1 MKVVNLENNEVGEL
15 PDMPNIYTDQLLHS
29 LGYQRI
35 SITEP
40 VPYITNDPPPVYSST
55 ELTPEIEKQM
65 ASLPDITQ
73 VEEETEPA
81 PTTEVTE
88 PVKAKR
94 SHKRKNQ
101 TS

>member
-15 PDMPNIYTDQLLHS
+15 PDMPNIYTDQLLQS

-40 VPYITNDPPPVYSST
+40 IPSFTNDQPPVYSST
-55 ELTPEIEKQM
+55 ELTPEIEQQM
-65 ASLPDITQ
+65 ASLPD
-73 VEEETEPA
+73 VPHVREETTHEQA
-81 PTTEVTE
+81 AEVTE
-88 PVKAKR
+88 PVKDKR
-94 SHKRKNQ
+94 SHKRKKQ

>member
-40 VPYITNDPPPVYSST
+40 VPFITNDPPPVYSST
-55 ELTPEIEKQM
+55 ELTPEIEQQM
-65 ASLPDITQ
+65 ASLPDAPQ
-73 VEEETEPA
+73 AKEEEPA

-88 PVKAKR
+88 PIKAKR

>member
-40 VPYITNDPPPVYSST
+40 IPYITNDPPPVYSST
-55 ELTPEIEKQM
+55 ELTPEIEKKM
-65 ASLPDITQ
+65 ASLPDAPQ
-73 VEEETEPA
+73 VQEESAAEKKEPK
-81 PTTEVTE
+81 
-88 PVKAKR
+88 KAKR
-94 SHKRKNQ
+94 VYNRKK
-101 TS
+101 

>member
-40 VPYITNDPPPVYSST
+40 IPSFTNDPPPVYSST

-65 ASLPDITQ
+65 ASLPDAPQ
-73 VEEETEPA
+73 VKEESAETKEPK
-81 PTTEVTE
+81 
-88 PVKAKR
+88 KAKR
-94 SHKRKNQ
+94 VYNRKK
-101 TS
+101 

>member
-1 MKVVNLENNEVGEL
+1 MKVVNLENNEVGTL

-40 VPYITNDPPPVYSST
+40 IPFITNDPPPVYSST

-65 ASLPDITQ
+65 AYLPDAPQ
-73 VEEETEPA
+73 VQEETTPK
-81 PTTEVTE
+81 PTAEVTE

-94 SHKRKNQ
+94 VYKRKK
-101 TS
+101 